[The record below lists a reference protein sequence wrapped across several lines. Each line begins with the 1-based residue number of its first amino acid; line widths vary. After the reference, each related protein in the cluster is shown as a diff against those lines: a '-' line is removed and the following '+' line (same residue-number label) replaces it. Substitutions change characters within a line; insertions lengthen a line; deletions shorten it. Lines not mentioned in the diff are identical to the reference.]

1 MPPLRLLP
9 STCRSG
15 AWQMA
20 TDAWLLEQAAPSFRL
35 YSWQRPTLSLGF
47 HQGKVE
53 AHWSELASA
62 GVIDLVR
69 RPSGGRAVLHAG
81 EITYGLV
88 WPGAPLGRKRA
99 YGLAC
104 RWLLEA
110 FAQLGHPLQPG
121 SQASAV
127 QPSNCFASGTAAD
140 LVDADG
146 AKRIGSAQ
154 LWRRGC
160 LLQHGSILVEPADE
174 LWQQVFNA
182 PPPRLARLPLE
193 GSALQILLIRSALTW
208 LPTAGSGWTEGA
220 LSGAELATIG
230 ARLGP
235 YTEGL
240 SSGRAGRAGASPQA
254 SPEASIDLTTWGR
267 ARPSG

>member
-81 EITYGLV
+81 EITYG
-88 WPGAPLGRKRA
+88 R
-99 YGLAC
+99 
-104 RWLLEA
+104 
-110 FAQLGHPLQPG
+110 
-121 SQASAV
+121 
-127 QPSNCFASGTAAD
+127 
-140 LVDADG
+140 
-146 AKRIGSAQ
+146 
-154 LWRRGC
+154 
-160 LLQHGSILVEPADE
+160 
-174 LWQQVFNA
+174 
-182 PPPRLARLPLE
+182 
-193 GSALQILLIRSALTW
+193 
-208 LPTAGSGWTEGA
+208 
-220 LSGAELATIG
+220 LATIFCDQKP
-230 ARLGP
+230 A
-235 YTEGL
+235 
-240 SSGRAGRAGASPQA
+240 
-254 SPEASIDLTTWGR
+254 IDLLEVS
-267 ARPSG
+267 APLPV

>member
-1 MPPLRLLP
+1 
-9 STCRSG
+9 
-15 AWQMA
+15 MA

-35 YSWQRPTLSLGF
+35 YSWQIPTLSLGF
-47 HQGKVE
+47 HQVTVE
-53 AHWSELASA
+53 ARWSELARA
-62 GVIDLVR
+62 GVIELVR

-110 FAQLGHPLQPG
+110 FDQLGQPLQQG
-121 SQASAV
+121 CQSSAT

-140 LVDADG
+140 LVHADG

-160 LLQHGSILVEPADE
+160 LLQHGSILVDPPAD
-174 LWQQVFNA
+174 LWQLVFDA
-182 PPPRLARLPLE
+182 PPPRLARLPLQ
-193 GSALQILLIRSALTW
+193 GPALHSLLIRSALTW
-208 LPTAGSGWTEGA
+208 LPTASSGHRERP
-220 LSGAELATIG
+220 LNNDELAAIG

-235 YTEGL
+235 YSEGL
-240 SSGRAGRAGASPQA
+240 GGGTASA
-254 SPEASIDLTTWGR
+254 SPEASMERTTWGR

>member
-1 MPPLRLLP
+1 M
-9 STCRSG
+9 
-15 AWQMA
+15 
-20 TDAWLLEQAAPSFRL
+20 
-35 YSWQRPTLSLGF
+35 
-47 HQGKVE
+47 
-53 AHWSELASA
+53 
-62 GVIDLVR
+62 
-69 RPSGGRAVLHAG
+69 
-81 EITYGLV
+81 
-88 WPGAPLGRKRA
+88 
-99 YGLAC
+99 
-104 RWLLEA
+104 
-110 FAQLGHPLQPG
+110 
-121 SQASAV
+121 

-160 LLQHGSILVEPADE
+160 LLQHGSILIEPADE

-193 GSALQILLIRSALTW
+193 GSALQSLLIRSALTW

-220 LSGAELATIG
+220 LSGAELAAIG

-240 SSGRAGRAGASPQA
+240 SIGRAGRAGASPEA
-254 SPEASIDLTTWGR
+254 SPEASIDRTTWGR